1 MEGGG
6 GGAPTAARA
15 AAEASVTERPASRA
29 WIAASRA
36 VLRRAS
42 SPPISLATQS
52 AHRRRLSCATDAL
65 VQPLQDHGHPLAAAH
80 AHGLEA
86 DPLVPLTEPVEQRAE
101 DSGPGHAEG
110 MPESDR
116 AAVRVELVAARVDAD
131 APRRRDDLGREGF
144 VYLDD
149 VDVVDRHLGT
159 LAGLPVAVDRAEPHE
174 LRLEG

>member
-80 AHGLEA
+80 AHALEA
-86 DPLVPLTEPVEQRAE
+86 DRLVPLTEPVEQRAE
-101 DSGPGHAEG
+101 NASPGHPEG
-110 MPESDR
+110 MPASHR
-116 AAVRVELVAARVDAD
+116 PARRVELAAQLVD
-131 APRRRDDLGREGF
+131 
-144 VYLDD
+144 
-149 VDVVDRHLGT
+149 
-159 LAGLPVAVDRAEPHE
+159 
-174 LRLEG
+174 